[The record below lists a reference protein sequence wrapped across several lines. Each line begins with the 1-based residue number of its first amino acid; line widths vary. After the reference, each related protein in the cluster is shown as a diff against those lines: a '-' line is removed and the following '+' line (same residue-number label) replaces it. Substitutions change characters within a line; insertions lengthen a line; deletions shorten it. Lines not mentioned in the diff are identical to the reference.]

1 MAEIRTKIIYLLPM
15 YVCNMYGIYLD
26 TQGCIKLTLL
36 TGEGENEVVRRKMEK
51 NKEKMEQNTFLSKI
65 VLIVPLFL

>member
-1 MAEIRTKIIYLLPM
+1 MYLLPM

-51 NKEKMEQNTFLSKI
+51 NKEKEKEKMEQNTFLSKI